1 MPAYNT
7 PTRTAIALALAG
19 TITSAAVTPG
29 HATQYSAAPAA
40 TATTTN
46 TIRLAA
52 RTTSRVDPAG
62 NTWKPM
68 YTLRGTPNYRI
79 APASQPITNTNDPD
93 LYRYEVYGL
102 TGTTIPLPTAGR
114 YNVTIAT
121 AEPYWKAKGKRV
133 FDITAE
139 GATVVDDL
147 DIYATAGYS
156 TAHNI
161 TFTTNVTDGALDLKF
176 LASVD
181 KAIIAGIT
189 ITPAAPSAPAPA
201 PSTATPHN
209 SFTSRMVASPTPVT
223 DKSGN
228 VWNRWSATLGT
239 NRVDRGLR
247 GIDIQGTDDDEV
259 YRTYVQNPRGY
270 ALDVPGKGRYKV
282 RLAMVENTYWNKGGR
297 VFDVLAED
305 TTVVK
310 DIDITAAVGPRTAYD
325 VTFET
330 NVTDGILDL
339 TFRATAGTPT
349 ISAIEVTSATT
360 LTSYT
365 TVERNYPGLP
375 FPLYPGS
382 VYATDISN
390 APLAAN
396 AQAVGDYIAR
406 QAATRYDGYAGF
418 NNREFTTAMHVA
430 EPGTPRIDIIHSCA
444 VDWGVPSNLF
454 DGAAHFRSVPVPA
467 NAIPAAGSDGE
478 MSIYD
483 PATDQL
489 WEFWKMSRDSK
500 NRWQACWGGRIDN
513 FSTHETVFP
522 DGFGASASGMAI
534 SPGMITLDDI
544 RRGRIDHAIALAV
557 PTPSGLGYSWPANRT
572 DGTSTDPN
580 APYEGQRLRLPANL
594 DLDRYN
600 LTPAGR
606 IIAEAAKKYGFIV
619 TDNAGAVA
627 VTAESSR
634 VITAQTG
641 KDPWSAYLGSDA
653 WSTMRDFPWT
663 ELEAL
668 PVNYG
673 KR

>member
-1 MPAYNT
+1 MPAYST
-7 PTRTAIALALAG
+7 PARTAIALALAG
-19 TITSAAVTPG
+19 TIASAAVTPG
-29 HATQYSAAPAA
+29 HATQYAAAPAA
-40 TATTTN
+40 TATATN

-62 NTWKPM
+62 NTWKPL
-68 YTLRGTPNYRI
+68 YALRGTPNYRVT
-79 APASQPITNTNDPD
+79 PASQAISNTNDPD

-102 TGTTIPLPTAGR
+102 TGTTIPLSTAGR

-139 GATVVDDL
+139 GVTVVDDL

-156 TAHNI
+156 TAHNV
-161 TFTTNVTDGALDLKF
+161 TFTTTVTDGALDLKF

-189 ITPAAPSAPAPA
+189 ITPTTT
-201 PSTATPHN
+201 PSTDTTAHN

-228 VWNRWSATLGT
+228 VWSRWSATLGT

-247 GIDIQGTDDDEV
+247 GIDIKGTDDDEI

-270 ALDVPGKGRYKV
+270 ALNVPGKGRYKV

-305 TTVVK
+305 TPVVK
-310 DIDITAAVGPRTAYD
+310 DIDITAAVGPRAAYD

-339 TFRATAGTPT
+339 IFRATAGTPT
-349 ISAIEVTSATT
+349 ISAIEVTNVTPLNTT
-360 LTSYT
+360 PT
-365 TVERNYPGLP
+365 TNHNHPGLP
-375 FPLYPGS
+375 FPLYPNS
-382 VYATDISN
+382 VYATDIST
-390 APLAAN
+390 APLAPN
-396 AQAVGDYIAR
+396 AHAVGTYIAH

-418 NNREFTTAMHVA
+418 NNREFATAMHIA
-430 EPGTPRIDIIHSCA
+430 TADTPRTDVIHACA
-444 VDWGVPSNLF
+444 TDWGVPPNLF
-454 DGAAHFRSVPVPA
+454 DGDSHFRSVPIPV
-467 NAIPAAGSDGE
+467 NALPAAGSDGE

-500 NRWQACWGGRIDN
+500 NQWQACWGGRIDN
-513 FSTHETVFP
+513 FSTKEAIFP
-522 DGFGASASGMAI
+522 TGFGASASGMAI

-557 PTPSGLGYSWPANRT
+557 PHPSGLGHSWPANRT

-594 DLDRYN
+594 DLDKYN
-600 LTPAGR
+600 LTPTGR
-606 IIAEAAKKYGFIV
+606 MIAEAAQKYGFIV
-619 TDNAGAVA
+619 TDNAGAVS

-634 VITAQTG
+634 VVTAQTG
-641 KDPWSAYLGSDA
+641 RDPWSAYLGSDA

-668 PVNYG
+668 PINYG